1 MWPKPMGVWG
11 GVRGRA
17 STSTSTNVISRRDR
31 VLAWVITLGLTAAW
45 LADHYHPMPTG
56 PITGSWV
63 AALPWIASAVGALV
77 SAYGAKKASAAQNN
91 VANQQGALTQLQ
103 TSAASKLMPWGQN
116 LMEQGGAGLTS
127 LLPYYTKAAFGD
139 RATLSNLVAPELQQI
154 REGYDRPL
162 QSLTELSPRTGT
174 TAASNA
180 AILSGRGDAL
190 ARAYTDA
197 RTRGMQ
203 GLQSLSGQL
212 AGLGTSAEGAAF
224 GGLAGASQGNL
235 GLLSQLFNIR
245 NQNNQQSSQI
255 GAGLVDFLKAY
266 NTYRAGGAPPPAT
279 PAVTPTPPAGGGWGA
294 M

>member
-1 MWPKPMGVWG
+1 M
-11 GVRGRA
+11 
-17 STSTSTNVISRRDR
+17 
-31 VLAWVITLGLTAAW
+31 LAWVITLGLTVAW
-45 LADHYHPMPTG
+45 TLDHFHPLATG
-56 PITGSWV
+56 PVTGSWV

-77 SAYGAKKASAAQNN
+77 SAYSAKKASSAQNK

-116 LMEQGGAGLTS
+116 LMERGGTGLTS

-139 RATLSNLVAPELQQI
+139 RATLSNLIAPELQQV

-162 QSLTELSPRTGT
+162 QTLTELSPRTGT

-190 ARAYTDA
+190 QRTYSDA

-203 GLQSLSGQL
+203 GLQGLSGQL
-212 AGLGTSAEGAAF
+212 AGIGAGAQGAAF
-224 GGLAGASQGNL
+224 GGLQGASSGNL

-245 NQNNQQSSQI
+245 DQNNQQSNAIGSQ
-255 GAGLVDFLKAY
+255 LVDFLKSY
-266 NTYRAGGAPPPAT
+266 NTWNAGRTTT
-279 PAVTPTPPAGGGWGA
+279 PAPTPSSYGGNYVSGGGVGSP
-294 M
+294 